1 MELKKLPPPGG
12 KADAADMIMQGGGP
26 IPNTMIGLA
35 RLGLKTAVIAGLGN
49 DMAGQIGRE
58 ELRSEKVSDRW
69 IITKNRP
76 SDVAAGFVEMGSGR
90 RTIVLHRG
98 MEVKPSDIKT
108 STLPEAKIIHLD
120 GRDLEACIKLA
131 KWGRKQGALISFDIG
146 SVRNDVSPIFPLVDH
161 LVVADSYALPFTKTR
176 SPRRAIE
183 KLRRHCKGTIVITLG
198 MKGQLAFE
206 DGKYY
211 RQTPFRVDA
220 VDTTGAGDAFHT
232 GYLYALLEG
241 ATMQTRLI
249 YGSAVA
255 ALKCLKMGAR
265 SGLPNKTE
273 LIRFL
278 NKVQG

>member
-1 MELKKLPPPGG
+1 
-12 KADAADMIMQGGGP
+12 
-26 IPNTMIGLA
+26 
-35 RLGLKTAVIAGLGN
+35 
-49 DMAGQIGRE
+49 
-58 ELRSEKVSDRW
+58 
-69 IITKNRP
+69 
-76 SDVAAGFVEMGSGR
+76 MGSGR

-98 MEVKPSDIKT
+98 MEIKPQDIKT
-108 STLPEAKIIHLD
+108 STLPDAKIIHLD
-120 GRDLEACIKLA
+120 GRDLDACIKLA
-131 KWGRKQGALISFDIG
+131 KWGRKQGSLISFDIG

-176 SPRRAIE
+176 SPRKAIE
-183 KLRRHCKGTIVITLG
+183 KLRGQCPGTIVITLG

-206 DGKYY
+206 DGKFY
-211 RQTPFRVDA
+211 RQTPFQVGA

-265 SGLPNKTE
+265 SGLPNKTA